1 MDFNSLAGKVL
12 GNNIN
17 KLGAREEKRKKRS
30 IVLNVLKLILKAAK

>member
-17 KLGAREEKRKKRS
+17 KLSAREEKRKKRS